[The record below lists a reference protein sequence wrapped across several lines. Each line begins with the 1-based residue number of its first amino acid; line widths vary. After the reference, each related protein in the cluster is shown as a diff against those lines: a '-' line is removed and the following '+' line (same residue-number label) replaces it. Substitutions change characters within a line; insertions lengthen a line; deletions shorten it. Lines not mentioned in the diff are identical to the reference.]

1 VVFDTF
7 KNSETLAL
15 HKDVT
20 VVVNDGTRDAEGL
33 LNEAAGCSGDVRYHE
48 ARGDFSVA
56 SSSRAKVV
64 VGTAVKEGGGGTL
77 ELSVLLDARNAG
89 DFTECA
95 VVTLP
100 PTLDAAWLRRVH
112 LGVTA
117 STGQLADNH
126 DVLSLDVFGD
136 ADAHDAYEQAMAE
149 EAQPYFKPGDGITAD
164 RFARIEIQLDSFPVQ
179 RPKVERSYARGRTKQ
194 CRSRREA
201 RAPPAPS

>member
-1 VVFDTF
+1 
-7 KNSETLAL
+7 
-15 HKDVT
+15 
-20 VVVNDGTRDAEGL
+20 
-33 LNEAAGCSGDVRYHE
+33 
-48 ARGDFSVA
+48 
-56 SSSRAKVV
+56 
-64 VGTAVKEGGGGTL
+64 
-77 ELSVLLDARNAG
+77 LSLG